1 MANTLGLSSLLLPL
15 SPDPFSFPQPLPPTQ
30 YCGHIFPQHKPLAL
44 LGHLTSDVIPDR
56 VNLGPLGWA
65 SSISLTSCPF
75 TKLNLTSLVFLQGNS
90 GTKNEFCPNETE
102 KFPEQAVCYAK
113 YGGGRFCFFRLA
125 IGPYNTLGHKYDFPI
140 ASLCFLGMSHSF
152 REEI

>member
-1 MANTLGLSSLLLPL
+1 VV
-15 SPDPFSFPQPLPPTQ
+15 
-30 YCGHIFPQHKPLAL
+30 IFFYKPLAL

-140 ASLCFLGMSHSF
+140 ASLCFLGMSHPF